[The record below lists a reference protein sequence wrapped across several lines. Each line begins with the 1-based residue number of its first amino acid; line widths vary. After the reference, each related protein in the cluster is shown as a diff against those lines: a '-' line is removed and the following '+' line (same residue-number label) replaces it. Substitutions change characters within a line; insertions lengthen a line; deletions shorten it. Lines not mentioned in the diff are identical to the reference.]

1 MFDDLHPELEDMFD
15 ETDKVAP
22 QLNPPT
28 TPTTIVSST
37 NSASPTP
44 TFVNLPPPA
53 RTPLLTEELSEPKK
67 GGPWKAILLIVAILV
82 VVAGTLLLSM
92 KILSSKTDV
101 VPEPPVLTDTQTQP
115 STSDPAPVQEQTN
128 KQEPVIIQE
137 QEKTPSRV
145 DTDKDGLTD
154 EEETELGTS
163 SKTADTDGDGLFD
176 FEEVN
181 TWETDPINPDTDAD
195 GYLDGA
201 EVKAGYNPNGEGTLR
216 EAPSESS

>member
-1 MFDDLHPELEDMFD
+1 MFDDIHPEPEDMFD

-28 TPTTIVSST
+28 APSIGVSSQG
-37 NSASPTP
+37 SASG
-44 TFVNLPPPA
+44 VANPPSSSDGS
-53 RTPLLTEELSEPKK
+53 LSMGELSEPKK
-67 GGPWKAILLIVAILV
+67 TGPWKAVLLIVGIVV
-82 VVAGTLLLSM
+82 VVAGALFLSM

-101 VPEPPVLTDTQTQP
+101 VPEPPVVTDIQTQP
-115 STSDPAPVQEQTN
+115 PVSDTAPTQEQPDQ
-128 KQEPVIIQE
+128 QEPVITKE
-137 QEKTPSRV
+137 PEKTSSRV

-163 SKTADTDGDGLFD
+163 SKTADTDSDGLFD
-176 FEEVN
+176 FEEVK
-181 TWETDPINPDTDAD
+181 TWGTDPVNPDTDAD

-201 EVKAGYNPNGEGTLR
+201 EVKAGYNPNGQGSLR